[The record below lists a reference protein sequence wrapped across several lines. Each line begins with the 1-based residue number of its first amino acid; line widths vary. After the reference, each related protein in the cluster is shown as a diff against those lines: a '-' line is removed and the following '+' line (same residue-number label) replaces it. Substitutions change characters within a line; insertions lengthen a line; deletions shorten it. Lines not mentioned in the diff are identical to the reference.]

1 LEAGRA
7 PADGAALMQN
17 ERGFKRYDTDVLI
30 IGGGLAALRAALSA
44 RQAGARVLVAVK
56 RRLAKSGSSANT
68 TGGFAA
74 AVADLNPFDNPQ
86 LHYRDTIV
94 GGGYVND
101 RTLVHRLCEE
111 APARLEELWQLG
123 AQFRRRDGRYHLS
136 PSGDHSQPRVFVPE
150 NMRGT
155 DMTAPLRE
163 AVVAAAVEVLE
174 NVAIVDLLRDGERVV
189 GALGIARDRV
199 AGIVITAGATLL
211 AAGGAGRLFTITS
224 NPVDVC
230 GGGFALALRAG
241 ARLRDMEFIQFY
253 PWRLIRPFKSTRVPI
268 QPSTFVLG
276 AKLINSRGE
285 RFMEAYDPIRKDA
298 ATRDVSARAIFD
310 QIRRG
315 LAVEG
320 GARLDISVVPDEQFR
335 YENSR
340 VVELLDARGVDYRKI
355 ELVVA
360 PEAHFFMG
368 GVVIDEQGRS
378 DLAGL
383 YAAGETA
390 GGVHGGNRLNS
401 NAVPETQVIG
411 HRAGLSAAVCPRR
424 TIHFDP
430 ARLDVWQR
438 HLQGLQENAA
448 ACSPQFDCLL
458 EELQASMTI
467 GLGIV
472 RSADGLRAALTS
484 ADKIRAR
491 TEALPARSQ
500 GDLIARAELCDLCT
514 VATVCAQSALMR
526 TESRAAHY
534 REDFPELDPSW
545 QRTIFY
551 SSAGSDSSAVVGDA
565 EEARWAAMPAPHDRP
580 QPSQAGDKEFI
591 E

>member
-1 LEAGRA
+1 
-7 PADGAALMQN
+7 MQT
-17 ERGFKRYDTDVLI
+17 ERGFRRYDTDVLV
-30 IGGGLAALRAALSA
+30 IGGGLAALRAALTA
-44 RQAGARVLVAVK
+44 HQAGARVLVVVK

-74 AVADLNPFDNPQ
+74 AVAGLNPFDNPQ

-94 GGGYVND
+94 GGGHVNE
-101 RTLVHRLCEE
+101 RALVRRLCEE
-111 APARLEELWQLG
+111 APARLAELWQLG
-123 AQFRRRDGRYHLS
+123 ALFRRRDGRHHLS

-163 AVVAAAVEVLE
+163 AVVAAGAEVLE
-174 NVAIVDLLRDGERVV
+174 NVAVVELLRDGERVV

-199 AGIVITAGATLL
+199 AGIVIAAGATVL

-241 ARLRDMEFIQFY
+241 ARLRDMEYIQFY

-276 AKLINSRGE
+276 ARLINSRGE
-285 RFMEAYDPIRKDA
+285 RFMERYDPIRKDA
-298 ATRDVSARAIFD
+298 AMRDVSARAIFD
-310 QIRRG
+310 QIRYG

-320 GARLDISVVPDEQFR
+320 GVRLDVSAVADEQFR

-340 VVELLDARGVDYRKI
+340 VVELLDARGIDYREI

-368 GVVIDEQGRS
+368 GVVIDEEARS
-378 DLAGL
+378 DLPGL
-383 YAAGETA
+383 YAAGENA

-411 HRAGLSAAVCPRR
+411 HRAGLSAADCPRER
-424 TIHFDP
+424 IHIDP
-430 ARLDVWQR
+430 APLDAWQR
-438 HLQGLQENAA
+438 QLEGLQGDTA
-448 ACSPQFDCLL
+448 ACSPQFDSLL
-458 EELQASMTI
+458 EELQAAMTI

-472 RSADGLRAALTS
+472 RSADGLRAALAS

-491 TEALPARSQ
+491 AEALPARSQ
-500 GDLIARAELCDLCT
+500 GDLIARAEICDLCA
-514 VATVCAQSALMR
+514 VAVACGESALMR

-534 REDFPELDPSW
+534 REDFPQLDPSW
-545 QRTIFY
+545 QQTIFY
-551 SSAGSDSSAVVGDA
+551 SRAGLDSRAVAGDA
-565 EEARWAAMPAPHDRP
+565 QEADWAATVQQHDRS
-580 QPSQAGDKEFI
+580 QASQAGTKEFI

>member
-1 LEAGRA
+1 MQ
-7 PADGAALMQN
+7 AA
-17 ERGFKRYDTDVLI
+17 RGFTTYATDVLV

-44 RQAGARVLVAVK
+44 RQAGARVLIAVK
-56 RRLAKSGSSANT
+56 RRLGKSGSSANT

-74 AVADLNPFDNPQ
+74 AVENVNPFDNPQ

-94 GGGYVND
+94 GGGFINE
-101 RTLVHRLCEE
+101 RALVRRLCEE
-111 APARLEELWQLG
+111 APVRLAELWQLG
-123 AQFRRRDGRYHLS
+123 ASFRRRDGRYHVS

-155 DMTAPLRE
+155 DMTAPLHE
-163 AVVAAAVEVLE
+163 AAIAAGVKILE
-174 NVAIVDLLRDGERVV
+174 NVAIVELLRDGERVA
-189 GALGIARDRV
+189 GALGIARDRIE
-199 AGIVITAGATLL
+199 GITITAGATVL

-230 GGGFALALRAG
+230 GAGFALALRAG

-285 RFMEAYDPIRKDA
+285 RFMERYDCVRKDA
-298 ATRDVSARAIFD
+298 APRDISARAIFD
-310 QIRRG
+310 QIRHG
-315 LAVEG
+315 VAIAG
-320 GARLDISVVPDEQFR
+320 GVRLDVSAVPDEQFR

-340 VVELLDARGVDYRKI
+340 VVELLDARGIDYRKI

-368 GVVIDEQGRS
+368 GVVIDQDGRC
-378 DLAGL
+378 DIAGL

-411 HRAGLSAAVCPRR
+411 HRAGLSAASHVRAR
-424 TIHFDP
+424 NHFDP
-430 ARLDVWQR
+430 EPVEIWRR
-438 HLQGLQENAA
+438 HLDRVQEDSA
-448 ACSPQFDCLL
+448 ACSHEFDSLL
-458 EELQASMTI
+458 EELQAAMTV

-472 RSADGLRAALTS
+472 RSGDGLRAARAF
-484 ADKIRAR
+484 ADKLRAR
-491 TEALPARSQ
+491 AEALPTRSQ
-500 GDLIARAELCDLCT
+500 GDLIARAEICDLCT
-514 VATVCAQSALMR
+514 VAIACAESALMR
-526 TESRAAHY
+526 KESRAAHY
-534 REDFPELDPSW
+534 REDFPKLDPGW
-545 QRTIFY
+545 QRTIFC
-551 SSAGSDSSAVVGDA
+551 SRAGLQSCPVASDF
-565 EEARWAAMPAPHDRP
+565 EEADWAAAMDQQHRVQVA
-580 QPSQAGDKEFI
+580 QPGAKEFV

>member
-1 LEAGRA
+1 
-7 PADGAALMQN
+7 MQSD
-17 ERGFKRYDTDVLI
+17 RGFTRYDTDVLV

-56 RRLAKSGSSANT
+56 RRLARSGSSANT

-74 AVADLNPFDNPQ
+74 AIADLNPFDNPQ

-94 GGGYVND
+94 GGGHIND
-101 RTLVHRLCEE
+101 RTLVRRLCQE
-111 APARLEELWQLG
+111 APARLAELWQLG
-123 AQFRRRDGRYHLS
+123 AAFRRRDGRYHVS

-163 AVVAAAVEVLE
+163 AVIAAGVEVLE
-174 NVAIVDLLRDGERVV
+174 NVAIVELLGDGERVV
-189 GALGIARDRV
+189 GALGIARDRIE
-199 AGIVITAGATLL
+199 GIVITAGATVL

-276 AKLINSRGE
+276 ARLLNSRGE
-285 RFMEAYDPIRKDA
+285 RFMECYDPIRKDA
-298 ATRDVSARAIFD
+298 AMRDVSARAIFD
-310 QIRRG
+310 QIRHG

-320 GARLDISVVPDEQFR
+320 GVRLDVSAVADEQFR

-340 VVELLDARGVDYRKI
+340 VVELLDGRGIDYRQI

-368 GVVIDEQGRS
+368 GVVIDEEARS
-378 DLAGL
+378 NVAGL
-383 YAAGETA
+383 YAAGENA

-411 HRAGLSAAVCPRR
+411 HRAGLCAADRAKAN
-424 TIHFDP
+424 IHFDP
-430 ARLDVWQR
+430 APVDAWQR
-438 HLQGLQENAA
+438 RLEELQQDAA
-448 ACSPQFDCLL
+448 ACSPECDSLL
-458 EELQASMTI
+458 EELQAAMTI
-467 GLGIV
+467 GIGIV
-472 RSADGLRAALTS
+472 RSADGLRAALARAET
-484 ADKIRAR
+484 IRERAQ
-491 TEALPARSQ
+491 ALPAVGQ
-500 GDLIARAELCDLCT
+500 GDLIARVEICDLCT
-514 VATVCAQSALMR
+514 VAVACAESALMR
-526 TESRAAHY
+526 RESRAAHY
-534 REDFPELDPSW
+534 REDFPELDPAW

-551 SSAGSDSSAVVGDA
+551 SGAGLESRAVAGDP
-565 EEARWAAMPAPHDRP
+565 EEADWACLMQQTDRAAAS
-580 QPSQAGDKEFI
+580 QPGAKEFI